1 MIVPKLCKFLFDRR
15 LGSSLLC
22 PKSVLLQLEVIKCP
36 TMGCDLAWCGGIF
49 THSGTDAQTD
59 VRFRPTLK
67 RHVCTSSEGGRVAHD
82 VGG

>member
-1 MIVPKLCKFLFDRR
+1 
-15 LGSSLLC
+15 
-22 PKSVLLQLEVIKCP
+22 
-36 TMGCDLAWCGGIF
+36 MGDDLAWCGGTL

-67 RHVCTSSEGGRVAHD
+67 RHVCISSEGGRVAHD